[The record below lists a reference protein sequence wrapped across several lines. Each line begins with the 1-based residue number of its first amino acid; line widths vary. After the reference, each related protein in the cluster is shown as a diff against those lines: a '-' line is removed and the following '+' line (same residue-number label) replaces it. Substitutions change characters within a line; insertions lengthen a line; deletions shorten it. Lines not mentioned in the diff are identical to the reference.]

1 MAEPTVDKVQIEIEA
16 KASKANDVLDQLAKN
31 LNNVKRALTGFDT
44 SALERIQK
52 SLDSIESKAQSVS
65 KTNVTPNIDT
75 SKISTSERKIS
86 NSLENIQDK
95 FARLSNLANAA
106 MGGDTS
112 ALTSFKRQATSLQGD
127 LDVLQG
133 KLQRLGD
140 TRIPTNEFMKLEQ
153 NIKSAS
159 DLLGAL
165 NEKKNKLYGNNQ
177 PTNDPSF
184 VRLQNNIQ
192 KTQSILDG
200 LIDKQRQM
208 VADGTA
214 YTDPF
219 QKYRDGALSAQN
231 ALTEL
236 IAKVNAVKDN
246 KPVVDT
252 SRITAGIKNAI
263 GSVTD
268 LSKRLLSL
276 GGSAIKG
283 AISGIGKA
291 FDGLKAG
298 VAKVKDGFGGLHK
311 FMDKGFMKILKYGF
325 GVRSI
330 YVGFRRLRKAV
341 VESFGELQKSG
352 AMWETT
358 KSNVESLKT
367 ALATLKFQFGAAF
380 EPIFNAV
387 APALESFINMLIRAF
402 NALSAFIAK
411 ITGRS
416 TYSKVESVTLAAAK
430 NTGAA
435 AKNAKELNKQLQK
448 FDELNNLTTNNAGGG
463 GGGGGGGGDGDSATY
478 TEANVEDALGDFGKK
493 LAEAIKK
500 GDWKAVG
507 TIISNKLSEAMESIK
522 WNKVFNKAKNFGKNF
537 ANFLN
542 GLITPRLFSNVGKT
556 IANSLNT
563 ALAFLDSFGRT
574 FNWKNFGNSIAAGIN
589 GFFEKFKFADLVSTL
604 NIWAHGLFTTLN
616 TAMKKISWGDIS
628 ENITDGLNAIDAET
642 LGSDVGEFA
651 GNVVDAIYIM
661 LANEKTWTTF
671 GTKIAGFLNGVFK
684 TDKKGNSIFTKVG
697 KTLAAALN
705 AAFKILDSF
714 GTTFKW
720 KPFGKSMADGINKFL
735 KDFKAKSAGKA
746 VYKWIKGL
754 LDAGIALVKNTNFKL
769 LGKKIVEFFNGLKP
783 LELAGK
789 LLVFAGNLIKGIA
802 EAIVSMW
809 KNSTLQTK
817 IGAAIIGMLV
827 AGKLTGLSAKLGS
840 SIASYFIKNPI
851 TGVKAAFLIAE
862 AKLVFDQSTK
872 LFAQWAEFFGDDE
885 LADYYSDFSWDEF
898 FSTILTPDGEGVDWK
913 TIKKAWED
921 MLNTYFKPMFNT
933 MKTWY
938 ETGKECVTGM
948 VNGIKETAKDFLENA
963 FKSPI
968 QKMLDNVKE
977 QLGINSPSKVFLEI
991 GKNIIQGL
999 INGISSTDIGEWFK
1013 TNVTDKLTTNAQA
1026 AVKINLTKGWTG
1038 TIGEWIKGGK
1048 DKADPTVK
1056 ANVGLKKQDD
1066 GKDGSW
1072 SKVNDWVSRANGNNW
1087 VVKDKAQ
1094 VGLKKQESGTGWWSK
1109 INEWVSRANGK
1120 HWVVGDKA
1128 QVGLTK
1134 QNDGKSGSWSTIA
1147 KWIDDHSGS
1156 KIVQGLVGL
1165 TKNWGQKTVGGWIW
1179 DNGQPLGFEA
1189 PIGLG
1194 KSGWSTVKKFLE
1206 DNFTN
1211 NIQSGTGTYKEKP
1224 KDLSHRAAEGGSFFG
1239 GAWHDIPQFANGT
1252 LNALKHG
1259 TIFAAGEAGPEVV
1272 GHINGRTEILN
1283 RSQLASTMYTAIT
1296 RGMMQFRNAQMVT
1309 PQMLGFAGN
1318 IADGIATGISST
1330 NNDSLLMEQNR
1341 LLAEQ
1346 NRWLQQIANKDV
1358 TISSKD
1364 VYNATMREA
1373 QNYNNRTGNSPFL
1386 F

>member
-1 MAEPTVDKVQIEIEA
+1 MADATIDKVQIEIEA

-31 LNNVKRALTGFDT
+31 LDNVKRALTGFDT

-52 SLDSIESKAQSVS
+52 SLDSIESKAQAVS

-75 SKISTSERKIS
+75 SKICTSERKIS

-133 KLQRLGD
+133 KLQRLGETRPLSQAWQD
-140 TRIPTNEFMKLEQ
+140 TIRQEKEVEDRLSNLKAKMNDVMSGKTTMSGNAFQKLQED
-153 NIKSAS
+153 IKSAEQARERIS
-159 DLLGAL
+159 ETQRLLKASGQQ
-165 NEKKNKLYGNNQ
+165 YGG
-177 PTNDPSF
+177 P
-184 VRLQNNIQ
+184 
-192 KTQSILDG
+192 
-200 LIDKQRQM
+200 
-208 VADGTA
+208 
-214 YTDPF
+214 DPF
-219 QKYRDGALSAQN
+219 QKYRDGALAAQKDLD
-231 ALTEL
+231 AL
-236 IAKVNAVKDN
+236 IAKIDKLKNEKEGPKLDFS
-246 KPVVDT
+246 KIK
-252 SRITAGIKNAI
+252 SGIQSAI
-263 GSVTD
+263 GAISD
-268 LSKRLLSL
+268 FNKKLLST

-402 NALSAFIAK
+402 NTLSAFIAK

-448 FDELNNLTTNNAGGG
+448 FDELNNLTTNNSGGG

-493 LAEAIKK
+493 LAEAIKA
-500 GDWKAVG
+500 GDWELVG
-507 TIISNKLSEAMESIK
+507 RTISNGITDALNNIDWEKNKEKA
-522 WNKVFNKAKNFGKNF
+522 KVFGTNLGNFI
-537 ANFLN
+537 N
-542 GLITPRLFSNVGKT
+542 GLINPELFSALGTT
-556 IANSLNT
+556 IGEAINT
-563 ALAFLDSFGRT
+563 ALEFGKAVAET
-574 FNWKNFGNSIAAGIN
+574 IKWDNLGDSIAAGIN
-589 GFFEKFKFADLVSTL
+589 AFVATNPLALIVENFNLWANGILEALIHAVRGTNWSAIAQNIADAIGNIKAGEIMWNVGTLVGELIHAFYTLVSNKKMWTNLGDMIADGVNGFLAGMNATNGWAYLGKSVSSSFSGFINFVTSAIEGVHWEEVGNAIATFISNIDWKEVVFDLAELAIALGNAIVDFIDGLTIGEGNAGGIAITLAGVALAIGSIGSFGFAAGVGGASVLGAMLGVVKATLAGVLLGLGVNSVVEYATGKSIGGLISQWLCDKGIISAEANGEYQANDKLSLTQQIADIKLSAEEGTLHDALKLMWNDLEDTIFVNVVLKKLGFNSMEDFVNSTMPRSDMANSASQIAQDTL
-604 NIWAHGLFTTLN
+604 NVAVGVQLKKDGWNDIAEFVNKNSKNQHVKSFVNL
-616 TAMKKISWGDIS
+616 MKGKGEGTGNQDAWSSISDYVNKLS
-628 ENITDGLNAIDAET
+628 KNKTDVSSAVNLKQGK
-642 LGSDVGEFA
+642 
-651 GNVVDAIYIM
+651 
-661 LANEKTWTTF
+661 ANKKDWTS
-671 GTKIAGFLNGVFK
+671 IAGFVN
-684 TDKKGNSIFTKVG
+684 D
-697 KTLAAALN
+697 
-705 AAFKILDSF
+705 
-714 GTTFKW
+714 
-720 KPFGKSMADGINKFL
+720 
-735 KDFKAKSAGKA
+735 
-746 VYKWIKGL
+746 
-754 LDAGIALVKNTNFKL
+754 
-769 LGKKIVEFFNGLKP
+769 
-783 LELAGK
+783 
-789 LLVFAGNLIKGIA
+789 
-802 EAIVSMW
+802 VSES
-809 KNSTLQTK
+809 N
-817 IGAAIIGMLV
+817 
-827 AGKLTGLSAKLGS
+827 
-840 SIASYFIKNPI
+840 N
-851 TGVKAAFLIAE
+851 
-862 AKLVFDQSTK
+862 
-872 LFAQWAEFFGDDE
+872 
-885 LADYYSDFSWDEF
+885 
-898 FSTILTPDGEGVDWK
+898 
-913 TIKKAWED
+913 
-921 MLNTYFKPMFNT
+921 
-933 MKTWY
+933 
-938 ETGKECVTGM
+938 
-948 VNGIKETAKDFLENA
+948 VN
-963 FKSPI
+963 
-968 QKMLDNVKE
+968 
-977 QLGINSPSKVFLEI
+977 
-991 GKNIIQGL
+991 
-999 INGISSTDIGEWFK
+999 
-1013 TNVTDKLTTNAQA
+1013 
-1026 AVKINLTKGWTG
+1026 
-1038 TIGEWIKGGK
+1038 
-1048 DKADPTVK
+1048 
-1056 ANVGLKKQDD
+1056 ANVGLEKATTTTGKGKNKKTTAAWDN
-1066 GKDGSW
+1066 
-1072 SKVNDWVSRANGNNW
+1072 VADWVKKNS
-1087 VVKDKAQ
+1087 DKEYVEA
-1094 VGLKKQESGTGWWSK
+1094 S
-1109 INEWVSRANGK
+1109 
-1120 HWVVGDKA
+1120 
-1128 QVGLTK
+1128 
-1134 QNDGKSGSWSTIA
+1134 
-1147 KWIDDHSGS
+1147 
-1156 KIVQGLVGL
+1156 VGL
-1165 TKNWGQKTVGGWIW
+1165 TKNNSQSKELWSSVADWVKKKSKSERVNASVGLTKKDSKSKDLWESVGAWTNSHAGSKKVNAEVGLAKDWPQKSVGGWVW
-1179 DNGQPLGFEA
+1179 DNGKPLGFEA

-1194 KSGWSTVKKFLE
+1194 KSGWSTVKQFLE
-1206 DNFTN
+1206 NNFEKS
-1211 NIQSGTGTYKEKP
+1211 IQNGTGVREVKATE
-1224 KDLSHRAAEGGSFFG
+1224 LAEGGSFFG

-1283 RSQLASTMYTAIT
+1283 RSQIASTMYTAIT